1 MDKNV
6 FIEKFTGKLPKDIK
20 SATPQQLHN
29 ALGETVMEMFAD
41 RWNDSRQQHQRSLW
55 YPVERASLFSERLP
69 LCPNDVRELL
79 RALYDSGLHVLFCR

>member
-41 RWNDSRQQHQRSLW
+41 RWNDSRQQHLSKRRAAYLSMESSNSKLIYSLEPCLIISAAP
-55 YPVERASLFSERLP
+55 YV
-69 LCPNDVRELL
+69 V
-79 RALYDSGLHVLFCR
+79 